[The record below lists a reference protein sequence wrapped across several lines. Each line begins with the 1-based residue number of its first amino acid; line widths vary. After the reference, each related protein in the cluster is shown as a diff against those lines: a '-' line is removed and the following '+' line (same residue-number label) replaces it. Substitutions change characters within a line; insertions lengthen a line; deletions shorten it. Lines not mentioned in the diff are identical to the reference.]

1 MIILEYSYI
10 IGKAFMRT
18 RSRPVYAHLTWDV
31 FMTKRSKLSALI
43 FLFMWLLLNTAN
55 ATTADKVKTITS
67 PDDTEIEVRIFEGD
81 GNQLLLGFA
90 CDQGSSVAEEK
101 TAQALA
107 MDGIEV
113 WMPDMLS
120 AYMLP
125 KLRSSLSDIPTDGL
139 LKIIEE
145 AQKTG
150 KRIYLV
156 ASGPD
161 TELILRVAVEWEKLH
176 KADKADKNDKL
187 AGAILMFPRLN
198 KSKPEPGKAPEY
210 QDAVGKTRLPLM
222 VLEGER
228 TPNRWGVGHLTSALK
243 KNGSTVYAKLIPDV
257 RGYFFKR
264 DDPNVPENVVTSQ
277 LPGLIKASLF
287 FLGRAH

>member
-1 MIILEYSYI
+1 
-10 IGKAFMRT
+10 
-18 RSRPVYAHLTWDV
+18 
-31 FMTKRSKLSALI
+31 MTKRFQQTSLFFI
-43 FLFMWLLLNTAN
+43 FFWFFCGIVH
-55 ATTADKVKTITS
+55 ATTADKVKTIS
-67 PDDTEIEVRIFEGD
+67 SGDDTEIEVRVFEGE
-81 GNQLLLGFA
+81 GEQLLIGFA

-107 MDGIEV
+107 MDGVEV

-125 KLRSSLSDIPTDGL
+125 KLRSSLGDIPTDGL
-139 LKIIEE
+139 LKIIED

-150 KRIYLV
+150 KKVYLV

-161 TELILRVAVEWEKLH
+161 TELILRVAHAWEEKLVNN
-176 KADKADKNDKL
+176 KAGGKQL
-187 AGAILMFPRLN
+187 GGAILMFPRLN
-198 KSKPEPGKAPEY
+198 KGKPEPGKPPEY
-210 QDAVGKTRLPLM
+210 QDAVGKTKLPLM

>member
-1 MIILEYSYI
+1 MN
-10 IGKAFMRT
+10 
-18 RSRPVYAHLTWDV
+18 
-31 FMTKRSKLSALI
+31 KRFKLSALI
-43 FLFMWLLLNTAN
+43 FLFACLLFNSAN
-55 ATTADKVKTITS
+55 ATTADVVKTFTS
-67 PDDTEIEVRIFEGD
+67 DDDTEIEVRVFEGEGD
-81 GNQLLLGFA
+81 QLLIGFA
-90 CDQGSSVAEEK
+90 CDQGSSVAEEQ

-107 MDGIEV
+107 MDGVEV

-125 KLRSSLSDIPTDGL
+125 KLRSSLGDIPTDGL

-150 KRIYLV
+150 KRVYLV

-161 TELILRVAVEWEKLH
+161 TELILRVAAEWEKN
-176 KADKADKNDKL
+176 KNKKNVKKL
-187 AGAILMFPRLN
+187 SGAILLFPRLN
-198 KSKPEPGKAPEY
+198 KGKPEPGKPPEY
-210 QDAVGKTRLPLM
+210 QDAVGKTTLPLM

-228 TPNRWGVGHLTSALK
+228 TPNRWGIGHLTSALK
-243 KNGSTVYAKLIPDV
+243 KSGSTVYAKLIPDV

>member
-1 MIILEYSYI
+1 MSPT
-10 IGKAFMRT
+10 F
-18 RSRPVYAHLTWDV
+18 SRYYLTLAV
-31 FMTKRSKLSALI
+31 F
-43 FLFMWLLLNTAN
+43 LLLVSQSVFA
-55 ATTADKVKTITS
+55 ADHIKTIVT
-67 PDDTEIEVRIFEGD
+67 PDDTEIEVRQFNAD
-81 GNQLLLGFA
+81 GNQLLIGFA

-101 TAQALA
+101 TASDLA
-107 MDGIEV
+107 KDGIEV

-125 KLRSSLSDIPTDGL
+125 KLRSSLYEIPTDGL
-139 LKIIEE
+139 LKIIDE

-150 KRIYLV
+150 KKIYLV

-161 TELILRVAVEWEKLH
+161 TEIILRAARDWEKKH
-176 KADKADKNDKL
+176 PDAPL

-198 KSKPEPGKAPEY
+198 KTKPEPGKPPVY
-210 QDAVGKTRLPLM
+210 HDAVGQTKLPII

-228 TPNRWGVGHLTSALK
+228 TPNRWGVGHLTNALK
-243 KNGSTVYAKLIPDV
+243 KSGSTVYAKLIPDV

-264 DDPNVPENVVTSQ
+264 NDPNVPEDLVTKQMS
-277 LPGLIKASLF
+277 GLIKASLF